1 MDEHVPKSLHYGHLG
16 KPIYHPETQSWE
28 FLRTLV
34 PPPRISYTGVTK
46 TTVQSPSTSVE
57 QSLTIKR
64 SILSRGYPELIAGYR
79 FAHDEL
85 LSHTIAAAS
94 RACNPLLSALLDF
107 GRAVDFDIDP
117 SGRRAVPIV
126 AFASGECGNN
136 ISLRTISHDTV
147 ELEQATVTQLRV
159 PTIGDDDRIEWQVDG
174 APIRQICFS
183 HAPDERATFMAARFS
198 STVIFRPLYRRNP
211 VSVPIQRAID
221 DVVLDHQVSRL
232 DPNFL
237 LEISTS
243 HTGGAVHAD
252 VKFNPWNPSQIAIV
266 DEDGNWGV
274 WELRNQHKRNKDNW
288 VASRVTSGTLPWA
301 GVGDSQNAGA
311 RGRHDGWLA
320 IEWAG
325 YGNYV
330 IVCDRRCSMLYRM
343 EGNRAYPCSMEL
355 GFKRP
360 SEWILG
366 IKRSTRDPSH
376 IFILTTSRLIWFEI
390 TPALTPVDDD
400 TGLSIPSRLSW
411 RHFRDSD
418 DTTLQ
423 LAPLTINNEF
433 YLVLFSRLSHF
444 VLAFYCSKPPEGVR
458 DSVSAL
464 DPFILHVPPTSVH
477 ADDSEALSMDAHFS
491 TLVFKEIA
499 PTTMDGQHLDHGLS
513 FLKVFAADSSLRVR
527 ESLYSKPS
535 TNGSGAQRM
544 QERDVLRVRNLRLT
558 GLQKKVIHSR
568 SGFLVDDWDESVRGD
583 ESVSDRGIDS
593 IAPLA
598 EPQFTLDY
606 THIYAIATGVSN
618 LLPQDSQ
625 NTTER
630 SFQDSIQQVVDKV
643 AGHIPFEGPSSR
655 TVLEI
660 LRKSPALDDIDQ
672 NAQDLA
678 AFVSQFASDRSALGH
693 GARFLIQPYDSFAAR
708 LTRQGEPVEASRLD
722 LIAIYDR
729 LVNHWLIDLPSDMP
743 GRARITKERAI
754 RHFVADIVLSQII
767 SVHQREANES
777 TTNRDVASSAYSSS
791 GLTTSSGLTDEQSFY
806 GALLSSTD
814 QGFQSQA
821 DTAATQSSA
830 LEDSIIPE
838 RQADQLS
845 TFEVLS
851 SYTRYNKTGPISPGA
866 ERLLDR
872 WKPGLDPASYLL
884 ASEES
889 QVATKNKTRKGKS
902 RNNMSQALKKTSLDS
917 PKPPLV
923 SSLPPPVSSPA
934 PAVRGNWSS
943 QLDNGQLP
951 MIRFQGSQL
960 TDDVPMTQIERGTFG
975 SRVASKKG
983 GIKARKK
990 KRAAGF

>member
-1 MDEHVPKSLHYGHLG
+1 MDENVPKSLHYGHLG

-46 TTVQSPSTSVE
+46 STVESPSTSVE
-57 QSLTIKR
+57 QSLTPKR
-64 SILSRGYPELIAGYR
+64 SILSRGYPELIAGHR
-79 FAHDEL
+79 LVHSEL
-85 LSHTIAAAS
+85 LSHTITAAS
-94 RACNPLLSALLDF
+94 RACNPLVSALLDF
-107 GRAVDFDIDP
+107 GRAVDFDIDT

-126 AFASGECGNN
+126 AFASGECGNT
-136 ISLRTISHDTV
+136 ISLRTIVHDTV
-147 ELEQATVTQLRV
+147 KLEQATVTQLRV
-159 PTIGDDDRIEWQVDG
+159 PTIGNDDRIEWQVDG

-183 HAPDERATFMAARFS
+183 YAPDERATFMAARFS
-198 STVIFRPLYRRNP
+198 STVVFRPLYRRTP

-243 HTGGAVHAD
+243 HTGGAAHAD
-252 VKFNPWNPSQIAIV
+252 VKFNPWNPNQIAVV

-288 VASRVTSGTLPWA
+288 VASCLTSGTLPWA
-301 GVGDSQNAGA
+301 GVEDGQNAGA
-311 RGRHDGWLA
+311 HGRHDGWLA

-325 YGNYV
+325 NGNHI

-343 EGNRAYPCSMEL
+343 EGNRVYPCSMEL

-360 SEWILG
+360 SEWVLD
-366 IKRSTRDPSH
+366 IKRSTRKPSH
-376 IFILTTSRLIWFEI
+376 IFILTTCRLIWFEI
-390 TPALTPVDDD
+390 PPASIPDDDD
-400 TGLSIPSRLSW
+400 TGLSLSSRLSW
-411 RHFRDSD
+411 RHFRDAD

-423 LAPLTINNEF
+423 LAPLTVNNDF
-433 YLVLFSRLSHF
+433 YLVLFSRLNHF
-444 VLAFYCSKPPEGVR
+444 VLAFYCSEPPEGVR
-458 DSVSAL
+458 DSASAL

-491 TLVFKEIA
+491 TLVFKEIT
-499 PTTMDGQHLDHGLS
+499 PTAMDDQHLDHGLS
-513 FLKVFAADSSLRVR
+513 FLKVFAADSNLRVR

-535 TNGSGAQRM
+535 TSGSEAQRVH
-544 QERDVLRVRNLRLT
+544 ERDALRVRNLRLT
-558 GLQKKVIHSR
+558 GLQKKVINSR
-568 SGFLVDDWDESVRGD
+568 SEFIVDDWDESVRGD
-583 ESVSDRGIDS
+583 ESVSDRGVGS

-618 LLPQDSQ
+618 LLPQDGQ
-625 NTTER
+625 NTPEC
-630 SFQDSIQQVVDKV
+630 SFQDSIQQVLDRV
-643 AGHIPFEGPSSR
+643 AGHVPPEGLTSR

-660 LRKSPALDDIDQ
+660 LRESPALDDIDQ

-678 AFVSQFASDRSALGH
+678 AFVSQIASDRSVFRN
-693 GARFLIQPYDSFAAR
+693 GARFLVQPYDSFGAR
-708 LTRQGEPVEASRLD
+708 VTRQEEQVEASRLD

-743 GRARITKERAI
+743 GRARITKERAV

-767 SVHQREANES
+767 SVHQREALGS

-791 GLTTSSGLTDEQSFY
+791 SLITSSGLTDEQSFY
-806 GALLSSTD
+806 GALLSSAD
-814 QGFQSQA
+814 QGFLSQA

-830 LEDSIIPE
+830 LEDSVLAE
-838 RQADQLS
+838 RQTDQWC
-845 TFEVLS
+845 TFKVLS
-851 SYTRYNKTGPISPGA
+851 SYTRCNKTGTISPGA
-866 ERLLDR
+866 ERVLDH
-872 WKPGLDPASYLL
+872 WKPGFDPASYIL

-889 QVATKNKTRKGKS
+889 QLATKNKVRKGKS
-902 RNNMSQALKKTSLDS
+902 RKNMSQTLNNMSLDS
-917 PKPPLV
+917 PIPPLV
-923 SSLPPPVSSPA
+923 SSLPPPISSPV
-934 PAVRGNWSS
+934 PAVRGTWSS
-943 QLDNGQLP
+943 QPDNVQPP
-951 MIRFQGSQL
+951 MIRIKGSQL
-960 TDDVPMTQIERGTFG
+960 ADDVPMTQIERGAFG
-975 SRVASKKG
+975 SREASKKG
-983 GIKARKK
+983 SIKARKK